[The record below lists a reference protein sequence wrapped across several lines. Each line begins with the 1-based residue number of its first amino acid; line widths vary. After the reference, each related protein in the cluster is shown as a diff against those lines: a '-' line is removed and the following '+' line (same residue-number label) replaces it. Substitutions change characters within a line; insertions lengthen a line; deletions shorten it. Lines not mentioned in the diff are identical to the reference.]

1 MILIAES
8 PEKPGNIGALLRTA
22 DAAKIDAIIIAD
34 PLSDMYNPN
43 IIRSSVGGIF
53 STQIATAPTDEVI
66 AFIKQK
72 NISIYSAI
80 LQDSKSYADINF
92 QNSCA
97 IVVGTESNGLT
108 DRWRTL
114 ATQCIHIPMLGIV
127 DSMNVSVAAGV
138 LLYEAKRQRRFQ

>member
-1 MILIAES
+1 
-8 PEKPGNIGALLRTA
+8 
-22 DAAKIDAIIIAD
+22 
-34 PLSDMYNPN
+34 MYAYK
-43 IIRSSVGGIF
+43 RFF

-80 LQDSKSYADINF
+80 LQDSKPYTDINF
-92 QNSCA
+92 QNSSA

-108 DRWRTL
+108 DKWRTL
-114 ATQCIHIPMLGIV
+114 ATKCIHIPMLGNV
-127 DSMNVSVAAGV
+127 DSMNVSVAAGI